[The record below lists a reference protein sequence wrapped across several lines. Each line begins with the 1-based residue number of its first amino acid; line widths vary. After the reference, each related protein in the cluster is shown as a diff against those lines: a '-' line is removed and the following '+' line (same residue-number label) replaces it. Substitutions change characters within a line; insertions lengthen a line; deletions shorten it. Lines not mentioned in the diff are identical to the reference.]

1 MRDYEKLVVGALLA
15 VPVIVAVVGWP
26 LFVHWVGGT
35 PTTPQPEVAGAAATS
50 VATARAERTPRPP
63 TPGLPATP
71 NPATAAPA
79 AQAAPA
85 APAAA
90 GGTSTR
96 SDPQPD
102 TPQGPAP
109 SDPGAAVASFYQMV
123 GAHDFGRAA
132 QLWSPRMRAAY
143 PPDQNI
149 DQRFSQ
155 TRQVAVNRAEV
166 VSMNGTQATVAVDL
180 TEVTGAR
187 QQHYT
192 GTWSLVRSGT
202 GWLLDQPNL
211 QSAP

>member
-1 MRDYEKLVVGALLA
+1 MRDYEKLVLGALLA
-15 VPVIVAVVGWP
+15 LPVIVAVVGWP

-79 AQAAPA
+79 A
-85 APAAA
+85 AA
-90 GGTSTR
+90 GTS
-96 SDPQPD
+96 SHSGAQPD
-102 TPQGPAP
+102 TPAKPEP
-109 SDPGAAVASFYQMV
+109 SDPGAAVANFYQMV

-155 TRQVAVNRAEV
+155 TRQVAVNRAQV
-166 VSMNGTQATVAVDL
+166 VSMNDGQATVAVDL
-180 TEVTGAR
+180 TEITGAR